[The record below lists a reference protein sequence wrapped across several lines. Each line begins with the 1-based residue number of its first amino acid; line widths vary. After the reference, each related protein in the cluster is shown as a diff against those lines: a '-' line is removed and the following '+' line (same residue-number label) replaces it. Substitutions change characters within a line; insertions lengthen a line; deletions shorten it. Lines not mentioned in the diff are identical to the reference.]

1 MKKVD
6 DNLNFRLGSRQSAG
20 CLHLLPLLA
29 PLAGAF
35 SSIQRNSGESARRP
49 GTSATGS
56 IQPGGVSGRQVQVLT
71 AGTFLPAPGLMA
83 ELADAPQT
91 RVKSVDASG
100 AMPRDRVRVRV
111 PVSAKTCNSFSVLTI
126 QPHHHQH
133 TSPEGNLPPT
143 ATRNRYLGYARRA
156 SWAKASLPDRQS
168 SQGVV
173 GEGRQEE
180 KQTSD
185 QLTQLTVCN
194 DPAGRG
200 KPGGTGNTPPLAA
213 DNAAPASFSW
223 TGAQRRGERGL
234 DVVWRRRPPA
244 KGNLQ
249 DWGGAKALQ
258 SSRS

>member
-1 MKKVD
+1 MQECRGRGGAH
-6 DNLNFRLGSRQSAG
+6 NLA
-20 CLHLLPLLA
+20 C
-29 PLAGAF
+29 AGATPAPAPISAAERVITLQARGANLGTTCELLRGSGF
-35 SSIQRNSGESARRP
+35 PRKCLVGSSPTAAANFTSGPDGRSTVGGLKPTCCDYR
-49 GTSATGS
+49 ATGELELRSRPVPFS
-56 IQPGGVSGRQVQVLT
+56 I
-71 AGTFLPAPGLMA
+71 
-83 ELADAPQT
+83 
-91 RVKSVDASG
+91 
-100 AMPRDRVRVRV
+100 
-111 PVSAKTCNSFSVLTI
+111 
-126 QPHHHQH
+126 HHHQH

-143 ATRNRYLGYARRA
+143 TARDRCWGYARRA

-185 QLTQLTVCN
+185 RLTQLTVCN
-194 DPAGRG
+194 DLAGRG

-223 TGAQRRGERGL
+223 TGAQLRGERDL

-249 DWGGAKALQ
+249 DWRGAKALQ